1 MKDEEL
7 KEELK
12 KLRIQAKYQVIIMV
26 SSLILVFLWFSYFSW
41 ISNQRTFSREA
52 FYQLGKA
59 AGMEVNYIIP
69 ITFFLASIFT
79 VLYIIILKKFAPT
92 IKENSLKKI
101 ENELK

>member
-41 ISNQRTFSREA
+41 ILNQRTFSREA
-52 FYQLGKA
+52 FHALGKA
-59 AGMEVNYIIP
+59 IGMEVNLIIP
-69 ITFFLASIFT
+69 MTFFLASIFT
-79 VLYIIILKKFAPT
+79 ILYIILLKKFAPT
-92 IKENSLKKI
+92 IKEGSLERI
-101 ENELK
+101 EN